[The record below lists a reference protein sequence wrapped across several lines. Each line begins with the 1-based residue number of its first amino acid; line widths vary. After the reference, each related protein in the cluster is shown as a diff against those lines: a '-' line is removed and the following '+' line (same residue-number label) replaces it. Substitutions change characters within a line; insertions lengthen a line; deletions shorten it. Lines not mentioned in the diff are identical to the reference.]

1 MIDTLISDHREDI
14 QLKPLPSVS
23 GTFSLPSSRFSKS
36 ESSDSSRKLRIL
48 MNKVTDNNFQKL
60 IDDLVE
66 SQVFD
71 EKLINEYLK
80 LVFERTS
87 VKGSSDLFINVLSY
101 FSHRLKL
108 HNQATHK
115 VLKACLQTRILQYS
129 LAPDSN
135 ASTWGKFVGNL
146 VKERLVKF
154 KTIGQV
160 LDEMQ
165 AQSETSESL
174 IEATCPLLEVCSP
187 YFCSEFSCALNKA
200 FVWMSGLNREKFSK
214 KIQFLIENFI
224 EQKEKLLTP
233 AHDYL
238 PRFSVP
244 AHQSRPGKKVSFSGN
259 CDFIPVI
266 SNKTKRILKHTV
278 SEESKND
285 LKSCVSEYVKGKKDL
300 AYMKGIFEIC
310 KNQERQLVYQIFK
323 YTLIQF
329 SREQE
334 FSVICEMISCAH
346 EKFLNKCVIETGMAY
361 TVEAIDDIKLDTP
374 LAPQYLKSMIESLKE
389 KGIIENPQYLFDH
402 LNRIEEGKFCEYP
415 ENTH

>member
-1 MIDTLISDHREDI
+1 M
-14 QLKPLPSVS
+14 
-23 GTFSLPSSRFSKS
+23 
-36 ESSDSSRKLRIL
+36 
-48 MNKVTDNNFQKL
+48 
-60 IDDLVE
+60 
-66 SQVFD
+66 
-71 EKLINEYLK
+71 
-80 LVFERTS
+80 
-87 VKGSSDLFINVLSY
+87 
-101 FSHRLKL
+101 
-108 HNQATHK
+108 
-115 VLKACLQTRILQYS
+115 
-129 LAPDSN
+129 
-135 ASTWGKFVGNL
+135 
-146 VKERLVKF
+146 
-154 KTIGQV
+154 
-160 LDEMQ
+160 
-165 AQSETSESL
+165 
-174 IEATCPLLEVCSP
+174 
-187 YFCSEFSCALNKA
+187 
-200 FVWMSGLNREKFSK
+200 
-214 KIQFLIENFI
+214 IENFI

-244 AHQSRPGKKVSFSGN
+244 AHQSRSGKKVSFSGN